1 MTMDTEPM
9 PKSPASALPL
19 RTPTSPL
26 RRQGPNVVHAAAA
39 LRKLDPRLRGDD
51 AESWRRSSRRTA
63 PVLLAILL
71 AACASKPQPPA
82 WEPEARGALD
92 GYTDD
97 WLRGNSAAAE
107 AEFARARRETAGT
120 GRFDLVAQAE
130 LVRCG
135 VQVAGL
141 DYDCPGFA
149 ALAGDATAAQRAYAA
164 YLDGRWQGL
173 DAGLLP
179 EQHRGVVGSGAL
191 AGVTDP
197 LARLVAAGALLKAG
211 RIAPA
216 DIGAA
221 VETASAQGWRR
232 PLLAWLG
239 VQEQRA
245 RAAGDT
251 AEAERIRRRI
261 ALASEG

>member
-1 MTMDTEPM
+1 MKTILVP
-9 PKSPASALPL
+9 
-19 RTPTSPL
+19 
-26 RRQGPNVVHAAAA
+26 AA
-39 LRKLDPRLRGDD
+39 LAAL
-51 AESWRRSSRRTA
+51 
-63 PVLLAILL
+63 LL
-71 AACASKPQPPA
+71 AACAGKPQPPA

-92 GYTDD
+92 GFSDD
-97 WLRGNSAAAE
+97 WLRGNSEAAE
-107 AEFARARRETAGT
+107 AEFARARRETAAT

-135 VQVAGL
+135 VRVAAL

-149 ALAGDATAAQRAYAA
+149 ALAPDATAAQRAYAA

-173 DAGLLP
+173 DAALLP
-179 EQHRGVVGSGAL
+179 AQHRAVLTNATL
-191 AGVTDP
+191 AGVADP

-216 DIGAA
+216 DILAA
-221 VETASAQGWRR
+221 VDTASSQGWRR

-245 RAAGDT
+245 RAAGDS
-251 AEAERIRRRI
+251 AAAERILRRI
-261 ALASEG
+261 ALASQA